1 VGLSLRDRFFTPKV
15 ARAMTSPSGILA
27 AGGGAAL
34 GLAAGFPAI
43 VAVVVGVGAWALR
56 VGAAMGSG
64 RPKGD
69 RIDPFTLQEPWRR
82 AMQDAIGARARFREA
97 VGRTRS
103 GPLQDTLR
111 DIAGQMD
118 TLVNESW
125 LIANRGESLVQTRRR
140 IDTRDIANDLSEA
153 TQALGTSPG
162 DESLKRTIESLE
174 AQQATAERMDKVIEQ
189 ARSQLRLLDARMG
202 EAVVRALELS
212 AQASAD
218 ASVST
223 LSTDVDTMVSDM
235 EALRQAMEE
244 THGALPAA
252 GGSGSG
258 SSGALGLD
266 GDDTTGGMRQGPA
279 T

>member
-1 VGLSLRDRFFTPKV
+1 
-15 ARAMTSPSGILA
+15 MSPSGILA
-27 AGGGAAL
+27 AGGGIAL
-34 GLAAGFPAI
+34 GLAASLPIA
-43 VAVVVGVGAWALR
+43 VAVAVGAGAWAIR

-64 RPKGD
+64 GPRGD

-82 AMQDAIGARARFREA
+82 AMQDAIAARARFHEA

-111 DIAGQMD
+111 EVAGQMD
-118 TLVNESW
+118 TLVQESW

-140 IDTRDIANDLSEA
+140 IDTKDIANDLAEA
-153 TQALGTSPG
+153 TRALSSSPN
-162 DESLKRTIESLE
+162 DQSLTRTIQSLE
-174 AQQATAERMDKVIEQ
+174 AQRATAERMDGVIEQ

-244 THGALPAA
+244 THG
-252 GGSGSG
+252 
-258 SSGALGLD
+258 GAPEIAFR
-266 GDDTTGGMRQGPA
+266 DDTTGGMHQGPA